1 MILRVRQANG
11 VTREQILSDHYQFT
25 DIVQLIDMAVGEDAD
40 LSFQIKHQ
48 LQPLVVRLA
57 ETDAIALVEAR

>member
-25 DIVQLIDMAVGEDAD
+25 DIVQLIDIAVAEDAD

-48 LQPLVVRLA
+48 LQPLVVRLS